1 MFSHDCETLRG
12 CICSGTSLRYRGHS
26 VLAPGLKTEGAAMSN
41 DDHKPMTE
49 DQARKYRT
57 KASGFRKTST
67 SMNAGRVSV
76 SRWSRVFLANST
88 DVSRCCQV
96 NRKVRPSTSKY
107 RWTPSIITNDRL
119 FPAFSGG
126 YRYRNELRHHRFRSL
141 SAHGVR
147 IPRSSD
153 VVPASIPFQTVLQ
166 AAQIVR
172 LGRAGAEQ
180 WAVRAVMFIY
190 PPPLR

>member
-1 MFSHDCETLRG
+1 LTDHQLDAVAKESAGEYGVLNFAGSLKKVPGDLIFNQYRCRMFSHDCETLRG
-12 CICSGTSLRYRGHS
+12 CICSGTSLRYRGHR

-49 DQARKYRT
+49 DQARKYRI

-67 SMNAGRVSV
+67 SMNPGRVSV

-88 DVSRCCQV
+88 DVSRCCRM

-107 RWTPSIITNDRL
+107 RWTRSIITNDRL

-126 YRYRNELRHHRFRSL
+126 YRDRSELRRHRFRSL

-147 IPRSSD
+147 IP
-153 VVPASIPFQTVLQ
+153 
-166 AAQIVR
+166 
-172 LGRAGAEQ
+172 
-180 WAVRAVMFIY
+180 
-190 PPPLR
+190 PL

>member
-12 CICSGTSLRYRGHS
+12 CICSGTSLRYRGHR

-49 DQARKYRT
+49 DQARKYRIT
-57 KASGFRKTST
+57 ASGFRKTST
-67 SMNAGRVSV
+67 SMNPGRVSV

-88 DVSRCCQV
+88 DVSRCCQM

-126 YRYRNELRHHRFRSL
+126 YPDRNELRRHRFCSL
-141 SAHGVR
+141 SAHEAR
-147 IPRSSD
+147 IP
-153 VVPASIPFQTVLQ
+153 
-166 AAQIVR
+166 
-172 LGRAGAEQ
+172 
-180 WAVRAVMFIY
+180 
-190 PPPLR
+190 PL

>member
-1 MFSHDCETLRG
+1 MDRG
-12 CICSGTSLRYRGHS
+12 IGLPKDFDIDEPRASL
-26 VLAPGLKTEGAAMSN
+26 
-41 DDHKPMTE
+41 
-49 DQARKYRT
+49 
-57 KASGFRKTST
+57 GFKLVKSLL
-67 SMNAGRVSV
+67 G
-76 SRWSRVFLANST
+76 NST
-88 DVSRCCQV
+88 DVSRCCQM

-126 YRYRNELRHHRFRSL
+126 CRYRNELRRHRFRSL

-153 VVPASIPFQTVLQ
+153 VVPASTPFQTVLQ

-190 PPPLR
+190 PPPLH